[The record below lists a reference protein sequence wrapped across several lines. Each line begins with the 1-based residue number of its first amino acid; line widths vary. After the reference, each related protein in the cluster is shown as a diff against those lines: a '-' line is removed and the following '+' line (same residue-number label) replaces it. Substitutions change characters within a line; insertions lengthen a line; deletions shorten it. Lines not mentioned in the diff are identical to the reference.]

1 MSELSGSAG
10 SLTNGPESPF
20 VVDAVDAVLT
30 GDANRARAALIEA
43 AEVAS
48 WEAVAHRLDVV
59 GRALALD
66 AGLSSDDAGDEIV
79 LLPDLDTSSWIA
91 GNASDAAVLLSR
103 WSSAEAR
110 DELSTDLVWPSL
122 AVVAWLVD
130 RAGYPAQVVV

>member
-1 MSELSGSAG
+1 VSELSGSAD
-10 SLTNGPESPF
+10 SLSNGPESPF
-20 VVDAVDAVLT
+20 VVEAVDAVLT
-30 GDANRARAALIEA
+30 GDVTRARASLIA
-43 AEVAS
+43 AADAAS

-66 AGLSSDDAGDEIV
+66 AGLSSDDDDEIV
-79 LLPDLDTSSWIA
+79 LLPDLDTSSWVA
-91 GNASDAAVLLSR
+91 GSAADAAVLLSR
-103 WSSAEAR
+103 WSNADTA

>member
-1 MSELSGSAG
+1 MSELSASAD

-30 GDANRARAALIEA
+30 GDATRARAALIEA

-66 AGLSSDDAGDEIV
+66 AGLSDDTGDDIV
-79 LLPDLDTSSWIA
+79 LLPDLDTSSWVGGDA
-91 GNASDAAVLLSR
+91 TDAAALLRR
-103 WSSAEAR
+103 WSSAEAG
-110 DELSTDLVWPSL
+110 DDLSTDLVWPSL
-122 AVVAWLVD
+122 AIVAWLVD